1 MCPVRPPLTHAY
13 ICARG
18 GAESNAPWFR
28 VSGLGDLIPV
38 CIYAFI
44 FHHSVPILAQPLRNK
59 YTIRRVFA
67 VAFGITCVSYVSIGF
82 LVAYYFGSDIN
93 AQCNL
98 NWRSYVGCMHPPAAY
113 GNVTQPGVPCSS
125 VETWGPS
132 CVSVS
137 DRPAS
142 ASIVSFIVLIFP
154 ALDVLSAFPLSAITL
169 GNNLMSACLGEAAV
183 EPPPTSSDPES
194 ERAALLLGGNDADT
208 DSSANNSMSGS
219 PAKASKASAM
229 SARSFFATRRVQR
242 MLRTR
247 RGHRLVTIC
256 FRLIAAVPAVVGAA
270 FVSNLDNILQ
280 FTGLIGIAIAF
291 LIPAVLRVFALAK
304 TRAVFAHVSS
314 VVAPASTAASVAH
327 TLPSTRM
334 LASRRVVDD
343 SNALESAPVASTV
356 ETAEK
361 VVMEAVR
368 STNITWREAL
378 MHTGADKLFETPY
391 STWFGRGRIP
401 EALFVASV
409 GVAIY
414 VFVVVVQH
422 TATGSS

>member
-1 MCPVRPPLTHAY
+1 MVCVQT
-13 ICARG
+13 
-18 GAESNAPWFR
+18 AESNAPWFR
-28 VSGLGDLIPV
+28 ASGLGDLIPV

-82 LVAYYFGSDIN
+82 FVAYFFGSDIN

-98 NWRSYVGCMHPPAAY
+98 NWRSYVGCMHPPAVY
-113 GNVTQPGVPCSS
+113 GNATLPGAPCSS
-125 VETWGPS
+125 AASWGPT

-137 DRPAS
+137 GRPAS
-142 ASIVSFIVLIFP
+142 ASIISFIVLIFP
-154 ALDVLSAFPLSAITL
+154 ALDVLSAFPLNAITL

-183 EPPPTSSDPES
+183 QPPAADADTES
-194 ERAALLLGGNDADT
+194 ERAALLLGATDADA
-208 DSSANNSMSGS
+208 DSSSSSSASGS
-219 PAKASKASAM
+219 PGKAGKASLS
-229 SARSFFATRRVQR
+229 SARSMCATHRVQR

-247 RGHRLVTIC
+247 RGHRLITVC
-256 FRLIAAVPAVVGAA
+256 FRLVAAVPAVVGAA

-314 VVAPASTAASVAH
+314 VVAPASTAASVAN
-327 TLPSTRM
+327 TLPSTRT
-334 LASRRVVDD
+334 LAARRAVDD
-343 SNALESAPVASTV
+343 TDALESAPVASAV
-356 ETAEK
+356 EAAEK
-361 VVMEAVR
+361 AVLEAVR

-414 VFVVVVQH
+414 VFVVVVH
-422 TATGSS
+422 HAATGSS